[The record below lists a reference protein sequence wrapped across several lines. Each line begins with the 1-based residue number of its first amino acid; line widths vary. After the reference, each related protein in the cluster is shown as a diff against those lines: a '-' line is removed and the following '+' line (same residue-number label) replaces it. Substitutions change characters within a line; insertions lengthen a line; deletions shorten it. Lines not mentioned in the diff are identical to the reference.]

1 MNITKLVLK
10 RPVSTALVVLG
21 IIVFGIFS
29 IPGFSM
35 ELIPDIEL
43 PMYLVNTVY
52 PGASPTTIDELVTS
66 KIEDAAETLS
76 GVDGVASYSY
86 NDYCMVLLTYDY
98 GQNMNDAYTSL
109 SAALDT
115 LDLPDDARDPVIIEM
130 DVNQVPTV
138 MISATSNG
146 SSDMMAYIEETVV
159 PALEGV
165 GNVARVDVT
174 GGRTNYVRVRLNE
187 DNMRQYGLNISG
199 IAQQVGASD
208 YNVPAGKIKAGSQEI
223 SINTSADILS
233 LQSLE
238 NTTLTTATGSQ
249 IRLKDVA
256 DISMGVKDPS
266 SVSQYNGEENVSI
279 QVYKVQSASTVRV
292 ASNVRKA
299 LERIEKQDA
308 GVTFDMMYDSGDEI
322 TSALKSVGET
332 LALGV
337 VFAMLVLMIFF
348 GDIRASLIVGS
359 SMPLS
364 VFATLVIMFLLGFDL
379 NIITMGALVIA
390 IGMIVDNSIVV
401 IESCFRATD
410 EGIDFREAAVKG
422 AGTVMMS
429 IVASTITTCV
439 VYVPMTLIKGLSGQ
453 MFSQLGVIIVV
464 AMIASLISA
473 LCIVPLLYVVV
484 KPREKRE
491 SAVNSFLDRVRNG
504 YDRLLR
510 RLLYRKKTTLFVSIL
525 LLIGSFVLASTL
537 TFELIPADYN
547 GSITI
552 TADFR
557 PGMRLEVMEREME
570 TIGQLVRDDPNF
582 ENYSLS
588 ITGSQAVVTAYAVD
602 KCKRSSQDA
611 VEEYTQA
618 LAMTTGAD
626 ISVAPSGGS
635 SSSMSSS
642 VSSNTVDVVVEG
654 KDQDALAKACE
665 QLEDAMSGIPG
676 VLHVKSDAATR
687 QTAGHIVV
695 DPQKAGAAGLA
706 PAQVAMELYQ
716 TMNGVTAAHMVMNG
730 NEYDIILNYADGT
743 YEDVNQLM
751 NKPLTGAMGNTIT
764 LHDIASIEY
773 RQQLQMIHKSNGK
786 IQNTISATPAKKM
799 KGKVTK
805 AVNRM
810 TSEMTLPDGV
820 ELATSSL
827 QEMQTEN
834 LSAIFNA
841 ILAGI
846 FLVFLVMAMQF
857 ESPRFSL
864 MVMTCIPFSLIGSFV
879 LLFRMGS
886 SIKMV
891 SMMGFLML
899 MGIAVNNGILLVD
912 TVNQERE
919 HMTLEEALITAG
931 KIRLRPIL
939 MTTLTTILA
948 MVPMGWFS
956 DNKMMSSMAF
966 VIIGGLIA
974 STILCLLMM
983 PSYYLI
989 ISKKEKGQDPAA
1001 ADRP

>member
-773 RQQLQMIHKSNGK
+773 RQQLQMIHKSGGK

-879 LLFRMGS
+879 LLFLMGS
-886 SIKMV
+886 SINMV